1 MGAELL
7 DRQLHPAG
15 IEVAD
20 QQLGADRR
28 QLLGQ
33 CVADVAE
40 PLHRDPQA
48 FQVVAAEAR
57 LGAGANPGEHAEGGM
72 RRGVA
77 GLGGAGD
84 VAGLLGDA
92 VHVGAGGTA
101 VHRSDVASAEAFD
114 EAPEGL
120 EQRAAIV
127 QVRRADDHRLAAALL
142 QPARA
147 AL

>member
-7 DRQLHPAG
+7 DGQLHPAG

-72 RRGVA
+72 RRGSPAWVVLVTWRVCWA
-77 GLGGAGD
+77 MQSMSALE
-84 VAGLLGDA
+84 VPLS
-92 VHVGAGGTA
+92 TA
-101 VHRSDVASAEAFD
+101 VM
-114 EAPEGL
+114 
-120 EQRAAIV
+120 
-127 QVRRADDHRLAAALL
+127 
-142 QPARA
+142 
-147 AL
+147 